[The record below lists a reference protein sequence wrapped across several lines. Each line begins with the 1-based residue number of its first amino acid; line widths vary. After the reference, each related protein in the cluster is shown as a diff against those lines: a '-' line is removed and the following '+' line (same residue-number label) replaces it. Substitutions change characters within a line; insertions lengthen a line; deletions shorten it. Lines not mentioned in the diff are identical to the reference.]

1 MKGIERVG
9 LVTRVDEEGA
19 TELAMRLYDHLIGA
33 GVKAIPE
40 SDFARRKA
48 LQGGKSLSNMGDVD
62 LVVTIGGDGTVL
74 KTCMLLPNPEIPILA
89 INMGRRGY
97 LTEVD
102 PEDAIP
108 AIDKCLRGECFIE
121 RHSKI
126 SIFVDGDYIIDALND
141 ALIAPAIPSKMLTF
155 EIYQEY
161 QSIIKTRAD
170 ALIVATPT
178 GSTAH
183 SLSAGGPIVDTSL
196 NSFLLTFICPLDPIG
211 SIVVSAEKELDI
223 KVPSPA
229 IKTVLIADG
238 RYERNLKPSSKISIK
253 PSPRKAAFVRFQ
265 KPFFMKNLPNIISRG
280 KREGI

>member
-1 MKGIERVG
+1 MKRIERVG

-19 TELAMRLYDHLIGA
+19 TDLAMRIYDHLLGA

-40 SDFARRKA
+40 LDFARRKA
-48 LQGGKSLSNMGDVD
+48 LQGGRSLSNMGDVD
-62 LVVTIGGDGTVL
+62 LIVTIGGDGTVL

-102 PEDAIP
+102 PGEAIP

-121 RHSKI
+121 EHSKI
-126 SIFVDGDYIIDALND
+126 SIFVNGDYIVDALND

-183 SLSAGGPIVDTSL
+183 SLSAGGPIVDPSL

-223 KVPSPA
+223 RVPSPA
-229 IKTVLIADG
+229 IKTVIVADG
-238 RYERNLKPSSKISIK
+238 RYERGLKPSSKISIK
-253 PSPRKAAFVRFQ
+253 PSRHKAMFVRFQ

>member
-1 MKGIERVG
+1 MNRIERVG

-19 TELAMRLYDHLIGA
+19 TELAMRLYDHLMGA
-33 GVKAIPE
+33 GVKVIPE

-62 LVVTIGGDGTVL
+62 LIVTIGGDGTVL
-74 KTCMLLPNPEIPILA
+74 KTCMSLPNPETPILA

-121 RHSKI
+121 EHSKI
-126 SIFVDGDYIIDALND
+126 SIFVNGDYVIDALND

-161 QSIIKTRAD
+161 QSIIRTRAD

-229 IKTVLIADG
+229 IKTVIIADG
-238 RYERNLKPSSKISIK
+238 RYERGLKPSSNISIK
-253 PSPRKAAFVRFQ
+253 PSRHKAAFVRFQ
-265 KPFFMKNLPNIISRG
+265 KPFFIKNLPNIISRG

>member
-1 MKGIERVG
+1 LKGIERVG
-9 LVTRVDEEGA
+9 IVSRVDEEGA
-19 TELAMRLYDHLIGA
+19 MELAMRLYDHLLKA
-33 GVKAIPE
+33 GIKAIPE
-40 SDFARRKA
+40 SDFARRKG
-48 LQGGKSLSNMGDVD
+48 LQGGRSLSNMGDVD
-62 LVVTIGGDGTVL
+62 LVVTVGGDGTVL
-74 KTCMLLPNPEIPILA
+74 KACMLLPNPETPILA

-108 AIDKCLRGECFIE
+108 AIDKCLRNECFIE

-126 SIFVDGDYIIDALND
+126 SIFVNDEYVIDALND

-155 EIYQEY
+155 EVYQDY
-161 QSIIKTRAD
+161 QSIIKMRAD

-183 SLSAGGPIVDTSL
+183 SLSAGGPIVDPSL
-196 NSFLLTFICPLDPIG
+196 NAFLLTFICPLDPVG

-229 IKTVLIADG
+229 IKTVIIADG
-238 RYERNLKPSSKISIK
+238 RYERELKQSSKISIR
-253 PSPRKAAFVRFQ
+253 PSRHKAAFVRFQ
-265 KPFFMKNLPNIISRG
+265 KPFFMKNLPNIASRG
-280 KREGI
+280 KRE

>member
-9 LVTRVDEEGA
+9 IVSRVDEEGA
-19 TELAMRLYDHLIGA
+19 MELAMRLYDHLLGA
-33 GVKAIPE
+33 GIKAIPE
-40 SDFARRKA
+40 SDFARRKG
-48 LQGGKSLSNMGDVD
+48 LQGGRSLSNMGDVD
-62 LVVTIGGDGTVL
+62 LVVTVGGDGTVL
-74 KTCMLLPNPEIPILA
+74 KACMLLPNPETPILA

-108 AIDKCLRGECFIE
+108 AIDKCLRNECFIE

-126 SIFVDGDYIIDALND
+126 SIFVNDEYVIDALND

-155 EIYQEY
+155 EVYQDY
-161 QSIIKTRAD
+161 QSIIKMRAD

-183 SLSAGGPIVDTSL
+183 SLSAGGPIVDPSL
-196 NSFLLTFICPLDPIG
+196 NAFLLTFICPLDPVG

-229 IKTVLIADG
+229 IKTVIIADG
-238 RYERNLKPSSKISIK
+238 RYERELKQSSKISIR
-253 PSPRKAAFVRFQ
+253 PSRHKAAFVRFQ
-265 KPFFMKNLPNIISRG
+265 KPFFMKNLPNIASRG
-280 KREGI
+280 KRE

>member
-1 MKGIERVG
+1 LKGIERVG
-9 LVTRVDEEGA
+9 IVSRVDEEGA
-19 TELAMRLYDHLIGA
+19 MELAMRLYDHLLGA
-33 GVKAIPE
+33 GIKAIPE
-40 SDFARRKA
+40 SDFARRKG
-48 LQGGKSLSNMGDVD
+48 LQGGRSLSNMGDVD
-62 LVVTIGGDGTVL
+62 LVVTVGGDGTVL
-74 KTCMLLPNPEIPILA
+74 KACMLLPNPETPILA

-108 AIDKCLRGECFIE
+108 AIDKCLRNECFIE

-126 SIFVDGDYIIDALND
+126 SIFVNDEYVIDALND

-155 EIYQEY
+155 EVYQDY
-161 QSIIKTRAD
+161 QSIIKMRAD

-183 SLSAGGPIVDTSL
+183 SLSAGGPIVDPSL
-196 NSFLLTFICPLDPIG
+196 NAFLLTFICPLDPVG

-229 IKTVLIADG
+229 IKTVIIADG
-238 RYERNLKPSSKISIK
+238 RYERELKQSSKISIR
-253 PSPRKAAFVRFQ
+253 PSRHKAAFVRFQ
-265 KPFFMKNLPNIISRG
+265 KPFFMKNLPNIVSRG
-280 KREGI
+280 KRE